1 MFFEE
6 AMRHR
11 VTLSRIAARLA
22 AIVILLAVLAAAEP
36 QLVDCVAAE
45 IDNQAITLTDIRIIQ
60 AFDLWGEAAAGAPTP
75 MEILQR
81 TIDRRVVVGLMRQ
94 SLPIA
99 REDVEAR
106 LQSLR
111 ARFAPAEWQR
121 RLEKFGI
128 TEGDLRSYVEDNLQY
143 ERMISIRFGPRADI
157 SVKEIQDYYDNDYV
171 PAQKAAGQEPKPM
184 VQVLNEIE
192 ARLRDQKR
200 ESQVSAW
207 IRDLRS
213 QAEIRIHAGC
223 LEQLR

>member
-6 AMRHR
+6 AMCH
-11 VTLSRIAARLA
+11 TIMLSRIAARLA
-22 AIVILLAVLAAAEP
+22 AVVLLLAVLAAAEP

-45 IDNQAITLTDIRIIQ
+45 VDNQAITLTDIRIIQ
-60 AFDLWGEAAAGAPTP
+60 AFVLWGEGAGAPTP

-111 ARFAPAEWQR
+111 ARLAPAEWQR
-121 RLEKFGI
+121 RLETFGI
-128 TEGDLRSYVEDNLQY
+128 TEGDLRSYVEDDLQY

-157 SVKEIQDYYDNDYV
+157 SVKEIQDFYDNDYV
-171 PAQKAAGQEPKPM
+171 PAQRAAGQEPKPM

-200 ESQVSAW
+200 ESQISAW

-213 QAEIRIHAGC
+213 QAEIRVHASC
-223 LEQLR
+223 LEQLK